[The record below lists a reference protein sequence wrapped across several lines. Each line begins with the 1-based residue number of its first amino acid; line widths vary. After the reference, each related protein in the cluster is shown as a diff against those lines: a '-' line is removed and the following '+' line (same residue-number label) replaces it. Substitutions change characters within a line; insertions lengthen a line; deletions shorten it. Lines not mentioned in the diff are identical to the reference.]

1 MRVTTKREKSGD
13 FPWRKIAAKR
23 TPGGGDRRDEVG
35 RGSYDFFSKGED
47 EVSRI
52 FACAREVGVGGR
64 SAFSHSALGGVRF
77 IALSFQSD
85 RPSKQKFTKGVREI
99 QTPHA

>member
-1 MRVTTKREKSGD
+1 MRVTTKREESGD

-23 TPGGGDRRDEVG
+23 TPGGGDRWDEVG

-52 FACAREVGVGGR
+52 FACARERSVWGVE
-64 SAFSHSALGGVRF
+64 
-77 IALSFQSD
+77 ALSLTA
-85 RPSKQKFTKGVREI
+85 R
-99 QTPHA
+99 